1 MIDKPPSGY
10 VGKKNFLTLL
20 INNNAMTNKG
30 NALKYHGCA
39 TKNSI
44 RHTTPSPNTP
54 VNHPYAFPLHR
65 PKVEIIL
72 TIRNGPNMILESIN
86 EFGKTHQHAKATHTD
101 KQVIATRVCAL
112 AAIITHIGKRFPLIY
127 FSGDLCILSLY
138 TQVHTHPV
146 T

>member
-1 MIDKPPSGY
+1 
-10 VGKKNFLTLL
+10 
-20 INNNAMTNKG
+20 
-30 NALKYHGCA
+30 
-39 TKNSI
+39 
-44 RHTTPSPNTP
+44 
-54 VNHPYAFPLHR
+54 
-65 PKVEIIL
+65 
-72 TIRNGPNMILESIN
+72 MILESIN
-86 EFGKTHQHAKATHTD
+86 EFGKTPQHAKATHTD